1 MLFRILG
8 GEGDGSLD
16 DGDDDVDEVDETR
29 LLFILLLLLLLLLL
43 FNNNG
48 VFFRSNFSFSRIIVS
63 IKNDFDMTATLQSFV
78 KVR

>member
-16 DGDDDVDEVDETR
+16 DGDDTVDEVDETR
-29 LLFILLLLLLLLLL
+29 LLFILLLLLLLLL

>member
-16 DGDDDVDEVDETR
+16 DGDDAVDEVDETR
-29 LLFILLLLLLLLLL
+29 LLFILLLLLL

>member
-16 DGDDDVDEVDETR
+16 DGDDAVDEVDETR
-29 LLFILLLLLLLLLL
+29 LLFILLLLLLL

-48 VFFRSNFSFSRIIVS
+48 VFFRSSFSFSRIIVS